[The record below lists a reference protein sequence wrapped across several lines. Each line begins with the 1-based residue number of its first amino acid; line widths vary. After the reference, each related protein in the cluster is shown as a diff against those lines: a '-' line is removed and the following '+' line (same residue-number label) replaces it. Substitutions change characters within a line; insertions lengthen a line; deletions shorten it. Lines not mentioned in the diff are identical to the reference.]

1 MRFTAMP
8 LAGAFTVEGDEAVD
22 ERGSFLRVFCQR
34 EFRAHGLPPTF
45 VQTSISRNRLRGT
58 LRGLHYQAAPRA
70 EGKLVRCIRGSLY
83 DVIVDL
89 RPESPTFGQHIG
101 VQLDEE
107 NHRALYVPERF
118 GHGFI
123 TLKDNTVA
131 SYQVGEFYTPAEE
144 GGLRYDDPDL
154 GIDWRFP
161 ASDLVLSDKDRRHPR
176 LSDLP
181 RYFDVAEPAAC
192 A

>member
-1 MRFTAMP
+1 MRVTAMP

-58 LRGLHYQAAPRA
+58 LRGLHFQAAPRA

-89 RPESPTFGQHIG
+89 RPESPSYLRWHAVELHDERDCALYIPPGLAHGFQTLADGTDVLYHIT
-101 VQLDEE
+101 DF
-107 NHRALYVPERF
+107 YVPELARGVRWNDPAF
-118 GHGFI
+118 AVDWP
-123 TLKDNTVA
+123 LPVA
-131 SYQVGEFYTPAEE
+131 VMSERDRA
-144 GGLRYDDPDL
+144 LPDF
-154 GIDWRFP
+154 RP
-161 ASDLVLSDKDRRHPR
+161 
-176 LSDLP
+176 
-181 RYFDVAEPAAC
+181 
-192 A
+192 